1 MLPLTPAFKLSKLL
15 CIGILTISV
24 ANSLISFDIPF
35 PSLPTTIPTGQDI
48 LGIQGEDNSA
58 TRYFLIPKINEN
70 GEDLSDKEFSIII
83 VDSGNNRSEIK
94 IESPEI
100 TDNYIKLKLI
110 IDKNITQ
117 ISGNLNIQIQA
128 ISDNYVWKTFPAIF
142 KIANSI

>member
-1 MLPLTPAFKLSKLL
+1 MNCNSNTMPLIDTGSTTTCNNGCTPKD
-15 CIGILTISV
+15 ISV
-24 ANSLISFDIPF
+24 ICKTII
-35 PSLPTTIPTGQDI
+35 IPTGQDI

-58 TRYFLIPKINEN
+58 IRYFLIPKINEN

-117 ISGNLNIQIQA
+117 TSGNLNIQIQA